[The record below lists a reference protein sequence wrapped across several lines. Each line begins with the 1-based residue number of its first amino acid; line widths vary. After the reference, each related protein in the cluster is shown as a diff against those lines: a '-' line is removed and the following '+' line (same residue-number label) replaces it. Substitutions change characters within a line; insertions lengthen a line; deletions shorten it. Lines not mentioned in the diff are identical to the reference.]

1 MAFCVGVE
9 RLGRGPLKIAAGLG
23 AFMVLY
29 AAITPAEANS
39 KGKKAPAYSPP
50 YASIVVDANTGK
62 VLFGKNENA
71 LRHPASIT
79 KVMTLYMLFEQM
91 ERGKIRPDSRI
102 RVSANAAR
110 QPPTKIGLR
119 AGSTIS
125 VDNAIKS
132 LVTKSAN
139 DIAVAIAEHLGGSEE
154 EFARQMT
161 AKARSIGMSRTTFTN
176 ASGLPNPKQVTTAR
190 DLTILGRSIQERF
203 PKQYAYFAL
212 PGFQFSGSTIRNHNK
227 LLGRIEGVDGIK
239 TGYTRASGFNLLTSA
254 KRDNRRIVAVVL
266 GGRSG
271 GHRDNIMANLVE
283 EHIDRGAR
291 SRSAPM
297 IAETNAPSNA
307 SLERAIQTAEARAPV
322 AVAVAAPAPAVPAP
336 APAPVARAPEAAQ
349 TRVVEQ
355 APRENMLPPMQLAAY
370 APDERA
376 RPAVISGAARNDG
389 STTASIRSSTPSS
402 SNGATPT
409 MRWVSGPRG
418 IVSSQPSSMLHAS
431 GGGLLPPAP
440 IPTVEPTRIASTA
453 PNMLSLPPQQSVQPR
468 EPDNSPQRPAF
479 ARTGVMIQVGATDDQ
494 DKANA
499 LLARARTQGK
509 GSLASAQPFT
519 EKVTRGSDTLWR
531 ARFAGLDETRAKAAC
546 KTLKRSGMACFT
558 TRN

>member
-23 AFMVLY
+23 AFMVLC
-29 AAITPAEANS
+29 AAMTPAEARS
-39 KGKKAPAYSPP
+39 KRKKAPSYSPP

-62 VLFGKNENA
+62 VLFGENENA

-91 ERGKIRPDSRI
+91 ERGKIRPDSLI

-161 AKARSIGMSRTTFTN
+161 AKARALGMSRTTFAN
-176 ASGLPNPKQVTTAR
+176 ASGLPNPRQVTTAR
-190 DLTILGRSIQERF
+190 DLTILGRSVQERF

-266 GGRSG
+266 GGRSF
-271 GHRDNIMANLVE
+271 GHRDNIMAGLVE
-283 EHIDRGAR
+283 DHIDRGAR
-291 SRSAPM
+291 GRSAPM
-297 IAETNAPSNA
+297 IAENNAPSNA
-307 SLERAIQTAEARAPV
+307 SLERAIETAEARAPV
-322 AVAVAAPAPAVPAP
+322 AAPAPAPV
-336 APAPVARAPEAAQ
+336 PVARAPEAVP

-376 RPAVISGAARNDG
+376 RPAVISGAARDDG

-418 IVSSQPSSMLHAS
+418 IVSGQPASLPQAS
-431 GGGLLPPAP
+431 GGGLLPPAQ
-440 IPTVEPTRIASTA
+440 IPAVEPTRIASSA
-453 PNMLSLPPQQSVQPR
+453 PNTLSLPPQQSVQPR
-468 EPDNSPQRPAF
+468 EPDNSAQRPAF

-494 DKANA
+494 EKANA
-499 LLARARTQGK
+499 LLARARVQGK
-509 GSLASAQPFT
+509 GALASARPFT
-519 EKVTRGSDTLWR
+519 ENVSKGSETMWR
-531 ARFAGLDETRAKAAC
+531 ARFAGLDEARAEAAC
-546 KTLKRSGMACFT
+546 KTLKRSGIACFT

>member
-9 RLGRGPLKIAAGLG
+9 RLGRGPLKIAAGFG
-23 AFMVLY
+23 AFMVLC

-39 KGKKAPAYSPP
+39 KRKKAPAYSPP

-62 VLFGKNENA
+62 MLFGENENA

-176 ASGLPNPKQVTTAR
+176 ASGLPNPKQVSTAR

-271 GHRDNIMANLVE
+271 GHRDNIMAKLVE

-297 IAETNAPSNA
+297 IAETNAPNNA
-307 SLERAIQTAEARAPV
+307 SLERTIETAEARTP
-322 AVAVAAPAPAVPAP
+322 VAAPVPV
-336 APAPVARAPEAAQ
+336 PVARAPEAAP
-349 TRVVEQ
+349 TRMVEQ
-355 APRENMLPPMQLAAY
+355 GPRENMLPPMQLAAY

-376 RPAVISGAARNDG
+376 RPAVISGASRNDG

-418 IVSSQPSSMLHAS
+418 IVSGQPSGMPQAS

-440 IPTVEPTRIASTA
+440 IPAVEPTRIASSA

-494 DKANA
+494 EKANA

-531 ARFAGLDETRAKAAC
+531 ARFAGLDETRAEAAC

>member
-23 AFMVLY
+23 AFMVMY

-39 KGKKAPAYSPP
+39 KRKKAPSYSPP

-62 VLFGKNENA
+62 VLFGENENA

-91 ERGKIRPDSRI
+91 ERGKIRPDSLI

-161 AKARSIGMSRTTFTN
+161 AKARALGMSRTTFAN
-176 ASGLPNPKQVTTAR
+176 ASGLPNPRQVTTAR
-190 DLTILGRSIQERF
+190 DLTILGRSVQERF

-271 GHRDNIMANLVE
+271 GHRDNIMAGLVE
-283 EHIDRGAR
+283 DHIDRGAR
-291 SRSAPM
+291 GRSAPM
-297 IAETNAPSNA
+297 IAENNAPSNA
-307 SLERAIQTAEARAPV
+307 SLERAIETAEARAPV
-322 AVAVAAPAPAVPAP
+322 AAPAPAPV
-336 APAPVARAPEAAQ
+336 PVARAPEAVP

-376 RPAVISGAARNDG
+376 RPAVISGSARDDG

-418 IVSSQPSSMLHAS
+418 IVSGQPASLPQAS
-431 GGGLLPPAP
+431 GGGLFPPAP
-440 IPTVEPTRIASTA
+440 IPAAEPTRIASSA
-453 PNMLSLPPQQSVQPR
+453 PNTLSLPTQQSVQSR
-468 EPDNSPQRPAF
+468 EPDNSAQRPAF
-479 ARTGVMIQVGATDDQ
+479 AKTGVMIQVGATDDLE
-494 DKANA
+494 KANA
-499 LLARARTQGK
+499 LLARARVQGK
-509 GSLASAQPFT
+509 GALASARPFT
-519 EKVTRGSDTLWR
+519 EKVSKGSETMWR
-531 ARFAGLDETRAKAAC
+531 ARFAGLDEARAEAAC
-546 KTLKRSGMACFT
+546 KTLKRSGIACFT

>member
-23 AFMVLY
+23 AFMVMY

-39 KGKKAPAYSPP
+39 KRKKAPSYSPP

-62 VLFGKNENA
+62 VLFGENENA

-91 ERGKIRPDSRI
+91 ERGKIRPDSLI

-161 AKARSIGMSRTTFTN
+161 AKARALGMSRTTFAN
-176 ASGLPNPKQVTTAR
+176 ASGLPNPRQVTTAR
-190 DLTILGRSIQERF
+190 DLTILGRSVQERF

-271 GHRDNIMANLVE
+271 GHRDNIMAGLVE
-283 EHIDRGAR
+283 DHIDRGAR
-291 SRSAPM
+291 GRSAPM
-297 IAETNAPSNA
+297 IAENNAPSSA
-307 SLERAIQTAEARAPV
+307 SLERAIETAEARAPV
-322 AVAVAAPAPAVPAP
+322 AAPAPV
-336 APAPVARAPEAAQ
+336 PAPVARASEAAPA
-349 TRVVEQ
+349 RAVEQ
-355 APRENMLPPMQLAAY
+355 APRENMLPSMQLAAY

-376 RPAVISGAARNDG
+376 RPAVISGSARDDG

-418 IVSSQPSSMLHAS
+418 IVSGQPASLPQAS
-431 GGGLLPPAP
+431 GGGLFPPAP
-440 IPTVEPTRIASTA
+440 IPAAEPTRIASSA
-453 PNMLSLPPQQSVQPR
+453 PNTLSLPTQQSVQSR
-468 EPDNSPQRPAF
+468 EPDNSAQRPAF
-479 ARTGVMIQVGATDDQ
+479 AKTGVMIQVGATDDLE
-494 DKANA
+494 KANA
-499 LLARARTQGK
+499 LLARARVQGK
-509 GSLASAQPFT
+509 GALASARPFT
-519 EKVTRGSDTLWR
+519 EKVSKGSETMWR
-531 ARFAGLDETRAKAAC
+531 ARFAGLDEARAEAAC
-546 KTLKRSGMACFT
+546 KTLKRSGIACFT

>member
-23 AFMVLY
+23 AFMVLC
-29 AAITPAEANS
+29 AAMTPAEARS
-39 KGKKAPAYSPP
+39 KRKKAPSYSPP

-62 VLFGKNENA
+62 VLFGENENA

-91 ERGKIRPDSRI
+91 ERGKIRPDSLI

-161 AKARSIGMSRTTFTN
+161 AKARALGMSRTTFAN
-176 ASGLPNPKQVTTAR
+176 ASGLPNPRQVTTAR
-190 DLTILGRSIQERF
+190 DLTILGRSVQERF

-271 GHRDNIMANLVE
+271 GHRDNIMAGLVE
-283 EHIDRGAR
+283 DHIDRGAR
-291 SRSAPM
+291 GRSAPM
-297 IAETNAPSNA
+297 IAENNAPSNA
-307 SLERAIQTAEARAPV
+307 SLERAIETAEARAPV
-322 AVAVAAPAPAVPAP
+322 AAPAPAPV
-336 APAPVARAPEAAQ
+336 PVARAPEAVP

-376 RPAVISGAARNDG
+376 RPAVISGAARDDG

-418 IVSSQPSSMLHAS
+418 IVSGQPASLPQAS
-431 GGGLLPPAP
+431 GGGLFPPAP
-440 IPTVEPTRIASTA
+440 IPAAEPTRIASSA
-453 PNMLSLPPQQSVQPR
+453 PNTLSLPTQQSVQSR
-468 EPDNSPQRPAF
+468 EPDNSAQRPAF
-479 ARTGVMIQVGATDDQ
+479 AKTGVMIQVGATDDLE
-494 DKANA
+494 KANA
-499 LLARARTQGK
+499 LLARARVQGK
-509 GSLASAQPFT
+509 GALASARPFT
-519 EKVTRGSDTLWR
+519 EKVSKGSETMWR
-531 ARFAGLDETRAKAAC
+531 ARFAGLDEARAEAAC
-546 KTLKRSGMACFT
+546 KTLKRSGIACFT